1 MQGTSLGWLS
11 IIRLGL
17 VQSAIGSIV
26 VLATSVL
33 NRVMVVEL
41 ALAASIPAALV
52 AWHYAVQLSRP
63 HWGHRSDSGRRR
75 TQWIVYGIG
84 VLALGAILAANAI
97 ALIQTF
103 PVLGFVLSFVAFA
116 MIGAGVAAG
125 GTCLLALL
133 ASSVAQE
140 RRPAAAAVT
149 WVMMILGIV
158 LTAGIAGSLLDPYSE
173 QRLVLVTAG
182 VAFTAF
188 VVTLLAL
195 NGVEAG
201 VTAADEV
208 SARPRA
214 SFSASLREIWK
225 EKIGREFTILV
236 FISMFAYSAQELILE
251 PFAGL
256 VFGFTL
262 GESTQLAGI
271 QHGGVLA
278 GMVLLGVLGTFVKG
292 DRAVWMKGAIVFGC
306 LASAAALV
314 GLAAAAFQGVSWS
327 LRPIVFSLGLA
338 NGIFAVSAIGL
349 MMTFAGAGRQSR
361 EGVRM
366 GVWGAAQAIAF
377 ALGGFMGA
385 AGLDV
390 MRQILSDTAASFAT
404 IFGLEAALFV
414 AAALFAIRLGAP
426 QRQGHVRHHE
436 GSSPVESFQ

>member
-17 VQSAIGSIV
+17 VQSAIGAIV

-41 ALAASIPAALV
+41 ALAASIPAGLV

-63 HWGHRSDSGRRR
+63 HWGHKSDNGRRR
-75 TQWIVYGIG
+75 SHWIVYGVGI
-84 VLALGAILAANAI
+84 LALGVILAANAI
-97 ALIQTF
+97 VLIPTF
-103 PVLGFVLSFVAFA
+103 PMLGSVLSFLAFA

-125 GTCLLALL
+125 GTCLLAFL

-149 WVMMILGIV
+149 WVMMIVGIV
-158 LTAGIAGSLLDPYSE
+158 LTAGVAGGLLDPYSA
-173 QRLVLVTAG
+173 QRLVLVTSG
-182 VAFTAF
+182 VAMTAF

-195 NGVEAG
+195 YGVEAG
-201 VTAADEV
+201 VAQASDAST
-208 SARPRA
+208 RPRA
-214 SFSASLREIWK
+214 AFSESLREIWK
-225 EKIGREFTILV
+225 EKIGREFTIFV

-271 QHGGVLA
+271 QHAGVLA

-292 DRAVWMKGAIVFGC
+292 DRAIWMKGSIVFGC

-314 GLAAAAFQGVSWS
+314 ALAASAFQGASWS

-349 MMTFAGAGRQSR
+349 MMTFAGAGRKSR

-390 MRQILSDTAASFAT
+390 MRQILSETAASFAT
-404 IFGLEAALFV
+404 VFGIEAALFV

-426 QRQGHVRHHE
+426 ERHKHIRLQE
-436 GSSPVESFQ
+436 GASPVESFQ